1 MMLDSEGRWFR
12 SQGQTLWLSV
22 AEEQKVW
29 GHYIPFSPNRLRC
42 SSPGP
47 ACLLLKSAF
56 SFSYIGESFT
66 EGRAGLFTPTL
77 LYGRPD
83 FYFFFHMVQNPLLL
97 SSFSLFLAPF
107 ISMCFGMKHFCF
119 NLNSSFPF
127 LASYSLQPQRS
138 HGKLSHS
145 FLTSV
150 FLEKASRVPCF
161 LV

>member
-47 ACLLLKSAF
+47 ACLLLKSIF

-66 EGRAGLFTPTL
+66 GGQAGLFTPTL

-83 FYFFFHMVQNPLLL
+83 LFIFFTWSKTLFFFPVWFVSGPVYLHV
-97 SSFSLFLAPF
+97 FWYEAFLFQL
-107 ISMCFGMKHFCF
+107 K
-119 NLNSSFPF
+119 
-127 LASYSLQPQRS
+127 
-138 HGKLSHS
+138 
-145 FLTSV
+145 
-150 FLEKASRVPCF
+150 
-161 LV
+161 

>member
-1 MMLDSEGRWFR
+1 MVQKSGPNSLAFCGRGTE
-12 SQGQTLWLSV
+12 SMGTLHPLQPKQTEMQQSWASMSPAKKCILLFIYRGKFHWRANWIIYPYTSLWE
-22 AEEQKVW
+22 AR
-29 GHYIPFSPNRLRC
+29 F
-42 SSPGP
+42 
-47 ACLLLKSAF
+47 
-56 SFSYIGESFT
+56 
-66 EGRAGLFTPTL
+66 
-77 LYGRPD
+77 

-107 ISMCFGMKHFCF
+107 IFMCFGMKHFCF

>member
-12 SQGQTLWLSV
+12 SQGQTLRLSV

-47 ACLLLKSAF
+47 ACLLLKSIF

-66 EGRAGLFTPTL
+66 GGQAGLFYPYTSL
-77 LYGRPD
+77 WEAI
-83 FYFFFHMVQNPLLL
+83 FIFFHGVQNPLLL
-97 SSFSLFLAPF
+97 SSFRLFLAPF
-107 ISMCFGMKHFCF
+107 IFMCFGMKHFCF

-145 FLTSV
+145 FLTPV

-161 LV
+161 LL